1 MEKNRHKHIKEFF
14 GYIPQNTFIFDD
26 TIKNNILLANNFPD
40 NLFEKIFE
48 ILETT
53 KLKKFIN
60 SLPEKENTLLGE
72 NGSRISG
79 GQKQRI
85 GIARALMFNP
95 KVLIF
100 DEATSGLDKET
111 EEMIFENLEQI
122 SKTNSIIVISHN
134 SHIKKYCKT
143 IYKLS
148 EKNFLKCNEKK
159 KLKFKRKRYCFWVTG
174 LSGVG
179 KTTISSKLKPLL
191 SKNLAPQSLLMETIY
206 VRYLN

>member
-1 MEKNRHKHIKEFF
+1 M
-14 GYIPQNTFIFDD
+14 
-26 TIKNNILLANNFPD
+26 
-40 NLFEKIFE
+40 
-48 ILETT
+48 
-53 KLKKFIN
+53 
-60 SLPEKENTLLGE
+60 PEKENTLLGE

-148 EKNFLKCNEKK
+148 EK
-159 KLKFKRKRYCFWVTG
+159 KLFKV
-174 LSGVG
+174 
-179 KTTISSKLKPLL
+179 
-191 SKNLAPQSLLMETIY
+191 
-206 VRYLN
+206 